1 MISHSLSETGIM
13 YKYMIHIN
21 DFILPEIRYLVM
33 AYMSHPEFLFTNLS
47 GMRKS
52 TVVVK
57 RK

>member
-1 MISHSLSETGIM
+1 M

-33 AYMSHPEFLFTNLS
+33 AYMLHSEVLFTNLL